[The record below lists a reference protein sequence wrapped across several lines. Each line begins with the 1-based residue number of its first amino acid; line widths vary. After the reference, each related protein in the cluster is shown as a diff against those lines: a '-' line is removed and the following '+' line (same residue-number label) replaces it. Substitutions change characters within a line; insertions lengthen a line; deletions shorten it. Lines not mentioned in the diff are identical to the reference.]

1 MRTFAEQ
8 LSEYMTRTGV
18 SDAELA
24 RTIGVR
30 RQTIFRWKEG
40 LVAHPRSAEEV
51 LRCAAKLRLTP
62 EERDHLL
69 LAAGFPPEAPPPLPP
84 TELYPTRSAVTTPLP
99 PLPSDVAADADGGTL
114 IAPDAD
120 VRALEG
126 APPASTHRS
135 SHRARAAA
143 LVLAAVIV
151 LGLIAWAFWRGQEGK
166 YPGARPGEM
175 LVVVGQFANYT
186 GGVQG
191 YNVADRLQKAL
202 KRELDAA
209 RLTAVRAVIWPEV
222 IPDEAAARAV
232 SGRSGATLVIWGEY
246 DSGRV
251 VGRLTLPAVQTEGSE
266 RQYEKLLASPD
277 DLSTTINAD
286 LPEEVRYLVL
296 LTLGQLNAEK
306 GDYERARGVLLQAL
320 ARPPADPAALAS
332 LQFLLGYVHQSSKPP
347 DLSAAIA
354 AYTQALALQETL
366 LAAHI
371 NRASAYLRR
380 DAPGDLEAAV
390 ADLTDVIAALPEDA
404 TAHVNRGAAYLRL
417 KGPGDLER
425 ALGDLDQA
433 VALAPEMVEAY
444 YNRGLARIRRGDA
457 AGWQADLQKA
467 IDLEPDHA
475 GAYAALCWGYAL
487 DRQPDS
493 ALPYCDRGV
502 ALAPAGPGRDSR
514 GIVYA
519 ELGRFPE
526 ATREI
531 EAYLRGDVPEAERT
545 ERQAWLASLAA
556 GRDPFDGATL
566 ERLRQ
571 E

>member
-1 MRTFAEQ
+1 MP
-8 LSEYMTRTGV
+8 
-18 SDAELA
+18 D
-24 RTIGVR
+24 
-30 RQTIFRWKEG
+30 
-40 LVAHPRSAEEV
+40 
-51 LRCAAKLRLTP
+51 TP
-62 EERDHLL
+62 IEPD
-69 LAAGFPPEAPPPLPP
+69 GSTP
-84 TELYPTRSAVTTPLP
+84 TPA
-99 PLPSDVAADADGGTL
+99 
-114 IAPDAD
+114 
-120 VRALEG
+120 G
-126 APPASTHRS
+126 APTPTS
-135 SHRARAAA
+135 SRPGRILLTVAI
-143 LVLAAVIV
+143 LAAVVV
-151 LGLIAWAFWRGQEGK
+151 LSLAGWAIWRGQWGK
-166 YPGARPGEM
+166 YPRAKAGET

-232 SGRSGATLVIWGEY
+232 SSRSGATLVIWGEY

-251 VGRLTLPAVQTEGSE
+251 VGRITLPAVQTEGGE
-266 RQYEKLLASPD
+266 RRYEKLLASPD

-296 LTLGQLNAEK
+296 LTLGQLYAEK
-306 GDYERARGVLLQAL
+306 GDYERARAVLLQAL

-380 DAPGDLEAAV
+380 GAPGDLEAAV
-390 ADLTDVIAALPEDA
+390 ADLTDVIAAMPGDA

-519 ELGRFPE
+519 ELGRYPE
-526 ATREI
+526 AIREI

-545 ERQAWLASLAA
+545 ERQAWLATLAD

>member
-51 LRCAAKLRLTP
+51 LRCATKLRLTP
-62 EERDHLL
+62 EERDRLL
-69 LAAGFPPEAPPPLPP
+69 LAAGFPPEAPLASPP
-84 TELYPTRSAVTTPLP
+84 TDLQLATVVKPPPQPAASPEPLAGADTPIEPGGSTPTPT
-99 PLPSDVAADADGGTL
+99 
-114 IAPDAD
+114 
-120 VRALEG
+120 G
-126 APPASTHRS
+126 APAPTS
-135 SHRARAAA
+135 SRPGRILLTVAI
-143 LVLAAVIV
+143 LAAVVIV
-151 LGLIAWAFWRGQEGK
+151 SLVGWAIWRGPWGK
-166 YPGARPGEM
+166 NPRAKSGET

-209 RLTAVRAVIWPEV
+209 RLTDVQAAVWPEV

-232 SGRSGATLVIWGEY
+232 SSRSGATLIIWGEY

-251 VGRLTLPAVQTEGSE
+251 VVRLTLPTVQTEGDE
-266 RQYEKLLASPD
+266 KRYEKLLASPD

-296 LTLGQLNAEK
+296 LTLSQLYVEK
-306 GDYERARGVLLQAL
+306 TDYERARAVLLQAL
-320 ARPPADPAALAS
+320 TRPPADPAALAS

-347 DLSAAIA
+347 DLSTAIA
-354 AYTQALALQETL
+354 AYTRALALQETL

-380 DAPGDLEAAV
+380 GEPGDLEAAV
-390 ADLTDVIAALPEDA
+390 TDLTDVITALPEDA

-417 KGPGDLER
+417 NGPGDLER

-433 VALAPEMVEAY
+433 VALAPEMVEAN

-467 IDLEPDHA
+467 IDLVPDHA
-475 GAYAALCWGYAL
+475 GAYEALCWGYAL

-519 ELGRFPE
+519 ELGRYPE
-526 ATREI
+526 ATRDI
-531 EAYLRGDVPEAERT
+531 EEYLRGDVPEAVRVERA
-545 ERQAWLASLAA
+545 AWLASLAA
-556 GRDPFDGATL
+556 GRDPFDQATL

>member
-1 MRTFAEQ
+1 MRTFAEL

-51 LRCAAKLRLTP
+51 LRCAAKLRLTA
-62 EERDHLL
+62 EERDRLL
-69 LAAGFPPEAPPPLPP
+69 LAAGFPPETPPPLPQ
-84 TELYPTRSAVTTPLP
+84 TEPRLAASAETAPQ
-99 PLPSDVAADADGGTL
+99 PSVPSSVAAADADATIGPVAS
-114 IAPDAD
+114 APAP
-120 VRALEG
+120 EG
-126 APPASTHRS
+126 APSTSAHRS
-135 SHRARAAA
+135 SH
-143 LVLAAVIV
+143 LVRSATVILAAVIV
-151 LGLIAWAFWRGQEGK
+151 LSLVAWAIWRGHEGASPK
-166 YPGARPGEM
+166 ARPDET

-209 RLTAVRAVIWPEV
+209 RMTDVQAAVWPEV

-232 SGRSGATLVIWGEY
+232 SSRSGATLIIWGEY

-251 VGRLTLPAVQTEGSE
+251 VGRLTLPTVQTEGDE
-266 RQYEKLLASPD
+266 KRYEKLLASPD

-296 LTLGQLNAEK
+296 LTLGQLYAEK
-306 GDYERARGVLLQAL
+306 TDYERARAVLLQAL
-320 ARPPADPAALAS
+320 TRPPADPAALAS

-347 DLSAAIA
+347 DLSVAIA
-354 AYTQALALQETL
+354 AYSQALALQETL

-380 DAPGDLEAAV
+380 GAPGDLEAAV
-390 ADLTDVIAALPEDA
+390 ADLTDVIAAMPEDA

-417 KGPGDLER
+417 TGPGDLER

-467 IDLEPDHA
+467 IVLKSDHA

-502 ALAPAGPGRDSR
+502 VLAPAGPSRDSR

-526 ATREI
+526 AIREI
-531 EAYLRGDVPEAERT
+531 EEYLRGDVPEAERT
-545 ERQAWLASLAA
+545 EREAWLDDLAV

>member
-1 MRTFAEQ
+1 M
-8 LSEYMTRTGV
+8 
-18 SDAELA
+18 
-24 RTIGVR
+24 
-30 RQTIFRWKEG
+30 
-40 LVAHPRSAEEV
+40 
-51 LRCAAKLRLTP
+51 
-62 EERDHLL
+62 
-69 LAAGFPPEAPPPLPP
+69 
-84 TELYPTRSAVTTPLP
+84 
-99 PLPSDVAADADGGTL
+99 
-114 IAPDAD
+114 
-120 VRALEG
+120 
-126 APPASTHRS
+126 
-135 SHRARAAA
+135 
-143 LVLAAVIV
+143 
-151 LGLIAWAFWRGQEGK
+151 
-166 YPGARPGEM
+166 
-175 LVVVGQFANYT
+175 
-186 GGVQG
+186 
-191 YNVADRLQKAL
+191 
-202 KRELDAA
+202 
-209 RLTAVRAVIWPEV
+209 
-222 IPDEAAARAV
+222 
-232 SGRSGATLVIWGEY
+232 
-246 DSGRV
+246 
-251 VGRLTLPAVQTEGSE
+251 
-266 RQYEKLLASPD
+266 
-277 DLSTTINAD
+277 
-286 LPEEVRYLVL
+286 
-296 LTLGQLNAEK
+296 
-306 GDYERARGVLLQAL
+306 GVLLQAL

-380 DAPGDLEAAV
+380 GAPGDLEAAV

-404 TAHVNRGAAYLRL
+404 TAYVNRGAAYLRL

-519 ELGRFPE
+519 ELGRYPE

>member
-40 LVAHPRSAEEV
+40 LVAHPRSAEDV
-51 LRCAAKLRLTP
+51 LRCATKLRLTP
-62 EERDHLL
+62 EERDRLL
-69 LAAGFPPEAPPPLPP
+69 LAAGFPPEAPLASPP
-84 TELYPTRSAVTTPLP
+84 TDLQLATAAKPPPQPAGSSEPLAVSDMPIEPGGSTPTPAGALTPTSSRPVRIL
-99 PLPSDVAADADGGTL
+99 LTAA
-114 IAPDAD
+114 I
-120 VRALEG
+120 
-126 APPASTHRS
+126 
-135 SHRARAAA
+135 
-143 LVLAAVIV
+143 LAAVVI
-151 LGLIAWAFWRGQEGK
+151 LSLIGWTIWRGQWGR
-166 YPGARPGEM
+166 YPRAKAGET

-191 YNVADRLQKAL
+191 YNVADRLQQAL

-209 RLTAVRAVIWPEV
+209 RLTDVRAAVWPEV

-306 GDYERARGVLLQAL
+306 GDYGRARGVLVQAL
-320 ARPPADPAALAS
+320 TRPPADPSTLAS

-366 LAAHI
+366 LAAYI

-390 ADLTDVIAALPEDA
+390 ADLTHVIAATPEDA
-404 TAHVNRGAAYLRL
+404 TAYVNRGAAYLRL
-417 KGPGDLER
+417 KEPGDLER

-433 VALAPEMVEAY
+433 VARAPEMVEAY

-467 IDLEPDHA
+467 IGLDPDHA

-493 ALPYCDRGV
+493 AVPYCERGV
-502 ALAPAGPGRDSR
+502 ALAPDGPGRDSR

-519 ELGRFPE
+519 ELGRYME
-526 ATREI
+526 ATRDI
-531 EAYLRGDVPEAERT
+531 EAYLQGDVPEAVRV
-545 ERQAWLASLAA
+545 ERQAWLASLTA
-556 GRDPFDGATL
+556 GRDPFDRATL
-566 ERLRQ
+566 KRLRQ